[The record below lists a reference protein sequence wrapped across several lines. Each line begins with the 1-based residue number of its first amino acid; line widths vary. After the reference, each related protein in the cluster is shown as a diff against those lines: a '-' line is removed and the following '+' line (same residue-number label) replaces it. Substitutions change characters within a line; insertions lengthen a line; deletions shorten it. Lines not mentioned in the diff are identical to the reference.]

1 MKKIIKLYKMFYRLL
16 RLKHWQRQEIIN
28 REKFNCNRIVKQIY
42 DEYFGVKLRLDD
54 YERVMK
60 IHRINSPFDLWIALE
75 GLEFEENT
83 TRTQVVYL
91 RDCLERNYKELEKKN
106 LQKLF
111 GNKP

>member
-1 MKKIIKLYKMFYRLL
+1 MKKILKLYKMFYRLL

-60 IHRINSPFDLWIALE
+60 IHRINDPFDLCIALE
-75 GLEFEENT
+75 GIELKEDT
-83 TRTQVVYL
+83 TRTHVVRL
-91 RDCLERNYKELEKKN
+91 KDCLEREYKQLEKKN
-106 LQKLF
+106 LQKLLDD
-111 GNKP
+111 KP

>member
-1 MKKIIKLYKMFYRLL
+1 MKKILKLYKMFYRLL

-28 REKFNCNRIVKQIY
+28 HERFCHNRIVKQIY

-60 IHRINSPFDLWIALE
+60 FHRINSPFDLCIALE

-83 TRTQVVYL
+83 TRTQYLHL
-91 RDCLERNYKELEKKN
+91 RDCLERNYKEWKEKFTEN
-106 LQKLF
+106 L
-111 GNKP
+111 NNIP